1 MVRPVGV
8 PMLSTLVLF
17 SFFAGCSES
26 ECTEDRDCASRGP
39 DIVCVDS
46 LCVQSSM
53 PDAGRADSGVRDAG
67 EQGDAGEDDAGT
79 GDAGVDD
86 AGVSDAGVNDAGVSD
101 AGVNDAGV
109 RDAGTDGGAPSR
121 EASLRITEINPSGQR
136 DLIELVAITGGA
148 LTNISLRELT
158 NSGFSFTFPQGYSV
172 ADGAVLVLH
181 LGGSCTDAPGAPASC
196 GQTAPFSAQAWDF
209 SMPGAL
215 SYSGKVFELLA
226 ADGSPVDGVP
236 FVKASGAMP
245 DEAVAAVQ
253 RLQADRVWDPTPCVH
268 NPQTGFAKDLY
279 CRNIA
284 ADWSGLGA
292 DLSVMRI
299 GGATPLA
306 VPGTAKQWSGPLPS
320 RWGTY

>member
-1 MVRPVGV
+1 MFRPAGV

-26 ECTEDRDCASRGP
+26 ECTEERDCASRGP

-46 LCVQSSM
+46 LCVQSSR
-53 PDAGRADSGVRDAG
+53 PDAGREDSGVRDAG
-67 EQGDAGEDDAGT
+67 EQGDAGGDDAG
-79 GDAGVDD
+79 A
-86 AGVSDAGVNDAGVSD
+86 SDAGVNDAGVSD
-101 AGVNDAGV
+101 AGA
-109 RDAGTDGGAPSR
+109 DGGAPSR
-121 EASLRITEINPSGQR
+121 EASLRITESNPSGQQ
-136 DLIELVAITGGA
+136 DFIELVAVTGGT

-181 LGGSCTDAPGAPASC
+181 LGGACTDAPGAPASC

-209 SMPGAL
+209 STPGAL

-236 FVKASGAMP
+236 FVKASGVMP
-245 DEAVAAVQ
+245 DETVAAVQ

-284 ADWSGLGA
+284 VDWSGLGA
-292 DLSVMRI
+292 DISVMRI
-299 GGATPLA
+299 GSATPLA